1 MKGFLPAFRNAMGV
15 APRRASAR
23 QRSFPADSRTTA
35 GYPQPGEVLGEV
47 GLILA
52 VHLAVA
58 VAVTLTLRA
67 FGIA

>member
-1 MKGFLPAFRNAMGV
+1 MKGFLPVFRNATGF
-15 APRRASAR
+15 APRRADAP
-23 QRSFPADSRTTA
+23 QRSFPLGSRTTS
-35 GYPQPGEVLGEV
+35 GYPQPGEVLGEI

-58 VAVTLTLRA
+58 VAVTLTLLA

>member
-1 MKGFLPAFRNAMGV
+1 MKRFPPTSRNAAGF
-15 APRRASAR
+15 APRRASPR
-23 QRSFPADSRTTA
+23 QWSFQA
-35 GYPQPGEVLGEV
+35 GPRATSGFPQPGEMLGEI

-58 VAVTLTLRA
+58 AAVALTLRA

>member
-1 MKGFLPAFRNAMGV
+1 MKGSLPSSRNTAGFAV
-15 APRRASAR
+15 RRAAR
-23 QRSFPADSRTTA
+23 RQWSYPADSRTTSA
-35 GYPQPGEVLGEV
+35 FPQAGEVLGEI

-58 VAVTLTLRA
+58 VVITLTLRA

>member
-1 MKGFLPAFRNAMGV
+1 MKRFPPAFRSATGLT
-15 APRRASAR
+15 PRRASAR
-23 QRSFPADSRTTA
+23 QRSFPADCRTTS
-35 GYPQPGEVLGEV
+35 GFPQPGEVLGEI

>member
-1 MKGFLPAFRNAMGV
+1 MKWTLP
-15 APRRASAR
+15 PSRRASGFAVRPTAR
-23 QRSFPADSRTTA
+23 RPWTYPADTEAAS
-35 GYPQPGEVLGEV
+35 GFPQPGLVLGEI

-58 VAVTLTLRA
+58 LAVTVTLRA

>member
-1 MKGFLPAFRNAMGV
+1 MKGFLPVLRNATGFS
-15 APRRASAR
+15 PRRAAAR
-23 QRSFPADSRTTA
+23 QRSFPAGSRTTS
-35 GYPQPGEVLGEV
+35 GYPQPGQVLGEV

>member
-1 MKGFLPAFRNAMGV
+1 MKGSLPAFRSATGF

-23 QRSFPADSRTTA
+23 QRSFPADSRTTS
-35 GYPQPGEVLGEV
+35 GFPQPGEVLGEI